1 MKTTFYT
8 ILGLTVFFAALYFA
22 DQYNKLNTH
31 PTLNDSA
38 EIPDNL
44 LIEVVIANQR
54 GEKNESIIKLERTIK
69 SLWILEKDLDENG
82 ALLLENVIQ
91 KLETLHKL
99 LITDAASA
107 QYIRQVYKDVL
118 GSLAAIQLR
127 VAKNQLQTDKTSK
140 ARIALKY
147 AYIHLKNAQIF
158 QNSAAQ
164 SKEDLQLE
172 RLTER
177 IDMLI
182 SKNNLISEKFDA
194 DSMIELINNI
204 KN

>member
-8 ILGLTVFFAALYFA
+8 LLGLTVFFAALYFA

-82 ALLLENVIQ
+82 ALQLENAIQ

-127 VAKNQLQTDKTSK
+127 VAKNQLQTDK
-140 ARIALKY
+140 ARIALRY